1 MLHSIK
7 DRVLCEDGGDDL
19 FPVIGCEGAEKLP
32 QLVVAE
38 NIAAFDHEGG
48 VFEQPFDLTGGKIHM
63 DWIVLAEA
71 LGGKGNHFALTGKSV
86 VLVVGNY

>member
-7 DRVLCEDGGDDL
+7 NGILCENGGYDL
-19 FPVIGCEGAEKLP
+19 FPVIGGEGAEELP

-48 VFEQPFDLTGGKIHM
+48 VFEQPFDLTSGKIHM
-63 DWIVLAEA
+63 DGIVLSEA
-71 LGGKGNHFALTGKSV
+71 LGGKWNHFALTGKCV